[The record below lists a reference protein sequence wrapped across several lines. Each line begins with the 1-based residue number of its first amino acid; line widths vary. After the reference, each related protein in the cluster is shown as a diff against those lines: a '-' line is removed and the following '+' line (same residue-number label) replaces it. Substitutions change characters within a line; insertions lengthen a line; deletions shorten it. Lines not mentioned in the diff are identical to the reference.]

1 MIPAE
6 FVVVLEKEVHD
17 QISGYEKEVR
27 RSGLD
32 WSRDAILDFVN
43 TRWAQI
49 AIDPAPRKWAQEF
62 IGPIIPLR
70 PPREP
75 ITSRELPQIGA
86 ENARLFSQG
95 LEVGRRWAAT
105 SAEDLDVRGQLIQ
118 LEKLRA
124 THPGPKWEEY
134 FDGADMIHS
143 TSKLLFFALDS
154 DAGDDDL
161 AHEEFI
167 GAVFGEDNPNVNSAA
182 YLRGFAE
189 GALEV
194 WGQLKD
200 T

>member
-1 MIPAE
+1 MTLEE
-6 FVVVLEKEVHD
+6 FVIALEKQVLV

-32 WSRDAILDFVN
+32 WSRASILEYVN
-43 TRWAQI
+43 SLWARI
-49 AIDPAPRKWAQEF
+49 ENDPNPQKWAEQF

-70 PPREP
+70 APRKPMTPDE
-75 ITSRELPQIGA
+75 IQLTGA
-86 ENARLFSQG
+86 ENAKLFSQG
-95 LEVGRRWAAT
+95 LELGRKWAAT
-105 SAEDLDVRGQLIQ
+105 SPEDLDVRGKLIQ

-124 THPGPKWEEY
+124 THIGPEWEEY
-134 FDGADMIHS
+134 FDDADMIHS
-143 TSKLLFFALDS
+143 TSKLLFFAVDP

-161 AHEEFI
+161 AHDEFI
-167 GAVFGEDNPNVNSAA
+167 GAVFGTDNPHVNSAA

-194 WGQLKD
+194 WDQVKN